1 MSYHL
6 MQSKKRR
13 SYPEEGFGPTCST
26 GRLFPQSREGCQQ
39 LGKAM
44 NSKSPIDNE
53 FRKHLHAA
61 LDDIIDKRAIW
72 ATIQLAEENEKASEA
87 EVRNGE
93 TSEIAHQIWQASLRL
108 AADLTLGVRQQLAPT
123 FDQDDRIGMRHAL
136 SEIISLLSPIIPA
149 KPNGLSPI
157 SENCHSADDLLT
169 YIGMLDYGETPAVF
183 TREKSNKSLSA
194 WQQDR
199 YKFLQAMWAIYL
211 DCKGTPKPAANVAS
225 YFSSGAADVTTV
237 ARLKKKLEEA
247 AHAGVGIWSLT
258 PADVSAA
265 VTLAKSVST
274 ASQPAPQGLVAA
286 MFWNLAF
293 GRRNGTVASIEEA
306 GNRYRIFRSEIDDR
320 QPNARRRGARSKKR
334 RS

>member
-44 NSKSPIDNE
+44 NSKSPMGSE

-72 ATIQLAEENEKASEA
+72 ATIQLAEEIEKASEA
-87 EVRNGE
+87 EVGNGE

-108 AADLTLGVRQQLAPT
+108 AADLTSGVRQQLAPT

-157 SENCHSADDLLT
+157 SEKCHSADDLLT

-183 TREKSNKSLSA
+183 TREKSNRSLSA
-194 WQQDR
+194 WQLDR
-199 YKFLQAMWAIYL
+199 YKFLQAIWAIHL
-211 DCKGTPKPAANVAS
+211 DCKGTPKPTANVAS
-225 YFSSGAADVTTV
+225 HFSSDLADVNTV
-237 ARLKKKLEEA
+237 ARLKKKLEA
-247 AHAGVGIWSLT
+247 AANEGVGIWSLT
-258 PADVSAA
+258 PAHVSDA
-265 VTLAKSVST
+265 VTLAKNAST
-274 ASQPAPQGLVAA
+274 VSQPASERLVAA

-320 QPNARRRGARSKKR
+320 QRNARRRGARSKKR